1 MTTTIGSLDLNSA
14 NSLYNDA
21 TQYFWFESDSTATYG
36 AGVHI
41 TLSPSATFMSNPTG
55 QNILINTDGISIR
68 NGLLPMMT
76 LDNNSLDFNTV
87 DIDNGTYNTVATFS
101 TTGAIIG
108 LSSQTQ
114 TIISNNRFRIQS
126 PSRTFVDIAPNS
138 FTLSRIDGNANS
150 FYYHAANYIDDTF
163 KLNPFM
169 AFQQTATNSG
179 EEIGLI
185 PRIFDVNLTSG
196 QTITLDVEPEF
207 SSGILFNVGG
217 ITDAPSDELR
227 IMGAYDSNGN
237 ALSRDGIAAS
247 LNTNTGKITFTISS
261 SYSGTIN
268 KVLCAIGVYAQY
280 PSFICGGVHDYDK
293 WDYSLAEGNNQFVY
307 WSNVIGWTA
316 YPFVVGIGDN
326 RSHGSGIAF
335 NKKNGFSVDWNG
347 NGVFAG
353 GLTLNETNKLTDY
366 IIETGSSGIWQW
378 AKYAS
383 GRIECW
389 GEKSWSNVACTTSV
403 GGGYRSADVTQALP
417 SGLFTAIDVCQAT
430 MKGSGGSGYTM
441 ALRTLC
447 TTTTISQMFWNTS
460 NATKSTCI
468 VDYYIIG
475 T

>member
-1 MTTTIGSLDLNSA
+1 MATTIGSLDLNA
-14 NSLYNDA
+14 LNDLYSDS
-21 TQYFWFESDSTATYG
+21 TQYFWFESDSTVTYG

-87 DIDNGTYNTVATFS
+87 DIADGTYNTVATFS

-114 TIISNNRFRIQS
+114 TIISNNRFRIKS

-138 FTLSRIDGNANS
+138 FSLSRINGNANS

-163 KLNPFM
+163 QLNPFM
-169 AFQQTATNSG
+169 AFQQTVTNSG

-207 SSGILFNVGG
+207 SSGILVHVGT
-217 ITDAPSDELR
+217 IDAPADELR

-237 ALSRDGIAAS
+237 ALSRDGITAS

-268 KVLCAIGVYAQY
+268 KVLCAVGVHAQY

-293 WDYSLAEGNNQFVY
+293 WDYSLAENNNQFVY

-326 RSHGSGIAF
+326 RYHTSESVF
-335 NKKNGFSVDWNG
+335 NKKNGFSVDWDG

-389 GEKSWSNVACTTSV
+389 GEKSWSDVACTTSA
-403 GGGYRSADVTQALP
+403 GGGYRSGDQSQALP
-417 SGLFTAIDVCQAT
+417 SGLFSTIQSCQAT
-430 MKGSGGSGYTM
+430 MKDSGGSGYTM
-441 ALRTLC
+441 SLRTLC
-447 TTTTISQMFWNTS
+447 TTTTISQMFWNTT
-460 NATKSTCI
+460 NATKSTCT